1 MSNAFILQLFH
12 HQVHH
17 FWGQKFISLTFSNN
31 TTTTTTIKT
40 KTNVQNEMQHKRAKF
55 QNKLNQVQ
63 LYSLVNITRVQ
74 IKIEFRIRYYY

>member
-31 TTTTTTIKT
+31 TTTTTMIKT

-55 QNKLNQVQ
+55 QNKLNSSTVVQ
-63 LYSLVNITRVQ
+63 LGQHY
-74 IKIEFRIRYYY
+74 